1 MHVILSQRA
10 SRKSAP
16 RAKADGS
23 VDAATEDS

>member
-16 RAKADGS
+16 RAKTDGGDGAGAS
-23 VDAATEDS
+23 EE